1 MDPNLWQYM
10 AMFISVQHDVLNH
23 GGFVVQA
30 FWWRFFSGPS
40 ALSSRPAGSGS
51 SMTSEAIVRYYKVL
65 PIGSMYGIYANIG
78 GILMINVTIYI
89 YIAYMDPSWVISYC
103 DMKSRSSLANSAAI
117 SRRPC
122 SLLSGW
128 PWAGQEH
135 RQRRWGLASTTDVS
149 SKHLRLPST
158 TVAELGWMVC
168 WDWPWLVWL
177 KRLAWLDQ

>member
-1 MDPNLWQYM
+1 MCKHIENEGYPNEPQFM
-10 AMFISVQHDVLNH
+10 AIYGNVHQCSTWCSKPWGFRGASRHS
-23 GGFVVQA
+23 GGDSFLVH
-30 FWWRFFSGPS
+30 
-40 ALSSRPAGSGS
+40 RPYHRDLQGAEVP
-51 SMTSEAIVRYYKVL
+51 SMTSEATMRFEKLLWDIIRYYKL
-65 PIGSMYGIYANIG
+65 C
-78 GILMINVTIYI
+78 T
-89 YIAYMDPSWVISYC
+89 VIWN
-103 DMKSRSSLANSAAI
+103 LVVHANSAAI

-128 PWAGQEH
+128 LWAGQEH